1 MNSIQ
6 KQSDISLIFKL
17 SWPVMLG
24 MVFQSIL
31 STVDVYFIS
40 DLGTD
45 QAAAASLANSIV
57 NVIFVFSTLVSAG
70 TIALIA
76 RSKGEGNTE
85 QVRVIGG
92 QSLSLSVIIGGFIS
106 LACFVLREEM
116 IVLFFNPEPAVLNY
130 ATEYL
135 TVMFPGTILVF
146 MNSALRTVFQANGDT
161 KTPLYIFAISNL
173 INGIGDYVLIEF
185 FNMGITGAALATVVS
200 MLFSTVVINI
210 LLVKNFYNN
219 DYKIFCQSL
228 KLKLKDSLRIL
239 RIGGWACIQ
248 NVARPLTGTL
258 MYSLVYSL
266 GGREGAAGFGIGGQL
281 FNYTFIV
288 LSGLS
293 TGIAILVGQNLG
305 KKDIDACYRLIKH
318 GMKVAWINVIVC
330 LVPYILF
337 PHILMSFFID
347 DPLVVSHGVKY
358 LRIVYLG
365 IMFAPYSNVY
375 GGVLQGAGDTFPL
388 MLSSMIANVALKL
401 PIAYFLSNV
410 INIGVTGAWVAI
422 ALSVLIEAAI
432 IYYFFKQGKWKDK
445 II

>member
-410 INIGVTGAWVAI
+410 INIGVTGA
-422 ALSVLIEAAI
+422 
-432 IYYFFKQGKWKDK
+432 
-445 II
+445 